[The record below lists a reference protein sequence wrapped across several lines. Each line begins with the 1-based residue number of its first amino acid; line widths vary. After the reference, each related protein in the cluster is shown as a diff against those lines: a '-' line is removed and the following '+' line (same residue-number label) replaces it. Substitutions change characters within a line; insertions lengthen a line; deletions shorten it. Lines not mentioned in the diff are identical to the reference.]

1 MIYTKSNELQT
12 RIALKYDSYE
22 NWTTNN
28 PVLLAGELA
37 IATIPAE
44 TSVPTKSPREMQDLP
59 NVVMK
64 VGDGSS
70 HYNDL
75 KFVSALAADVYDW
88 AKAATRPTYTA
99 NDIVDLDKFVEDHSD
114 YDTNTQYTIET
125 VADTNGY
132 KFELKYKDIGDESF
146 KSFNTPVYMDLTGA
160 DTRLKKLE
168 KDIADLLGGEG
179 EGAVGGIQ
187 ELINNSI
194 ANLDSEAEQVAG
206 ADGLALKVVMED
218 GALKSIS
225 GSIAANT
232 YDAHGAAK
240 AVQGETA
247 STVKDAMD
255 AAATAKNAADAAQKA
270 ADDEKAAREAAIQAL
285 DYNGYE
291 AGVAEGTT
299 ISFVGTVSETDG
311 IITAEKRDLVFQSAY
326 NAETNKA
333 ATMAD
338 VTGAVADLNGAMHFE
353 GVSTTDP
360 VNDKVT
366 IEGKEDYVAA
376 AGDVVIYN
384 TIEYVYDGNKWIQLG
399 DETMAGTL
407 IAGLDVDDIAVGADS
422 TLSVIGETDGLIHVT
437 PVKIQIAQ
445 NQVTDLE
452 GRLEDIEAEFNVENA
467 DSLAKKVADN
477 TAAIATIQGEDTDKS
492 MRTVAADEAAKAV
505 GALDL
510 ADEAVEGKYV
520 AAVKQADGQIEVVR
534 ADLPVIPSLEL
545 VEGTATTPKAETVA
559 VVADI
564 DVDGHK
570 ITDTRVNVATMAGVV
585 AELAKLDA
593 DKDVSTAKHV
603 VTGVTQVD
611 GLITS
616 IDEVPLA
623 EVAFSGNIA
632 DLKETANTYVVFNCG
647 SSSVNI

>member
-1 MIYTKSNELQT
+1 MAYTKSNELQT

-37 IATIPAE
+37 IATIPAG

-88 AKAATRPTYTA
+88 AKAATKPTYTA

-168 KDIADLLGGEG
+168 EDVAALLGGEG
-179 EGAVGGIQ
+179 ETGGIQ
-187 ELINNSI
+187 DLINNSI
-194 ANLDSEAEQVAG
+194 ANLDSEAEQAAG

-218 GALKSIS
+218 GALKSIT

-240 AVQGETA
+240 AVQGETE

-255 AAATAKNAADAAQKA
+255 AAGVAKSAADAAQEA

-291 AGVAEGTT
+291 AGAAEGTT
-299 ISFVGTVSETDG
+299 ISFVGTISETDG
-311 IITAEKRDLVFQSAY
+311 IVTAEKRDLVFQSAY
-326 NAETNKA
+326 NAVTNKA

-376 AGDVVIYN
+376 AGDVIIYN

-422 TLSVIGETDGLIHVT
+422 TLSVIGETDGLIHAT
-437 PVKIQIAQ
+437 PVKIQIAES
-445 NQVTDLE
+445 QVTGLE
-452 GRLEDIEAEFNVENA
+452 GHLEELRTALGEDGALPKQVEAN
-467 DSLAKKVADN
+467 KQ
-477 TAAIATIQGEDTDKS
+477 AIATIQGEDTDKS

-510 ADEAVEGKYV
+510 EDEAVEGKYV
-520 AAVKQADGQIEVVR
+520 AAVKQTDGQIEVVR

-545 VEGTATTPKAETVA
+545 VEGTATTPEAATVA

-570 ITDTRVNVATMAGVV
+570 ITDTRVNVATIAGVV

-603 VTGVTQVD
+603 VTGVTQTD

-616 IDEVPLA
+616 IDEVQLA
-623 EVAFSGNIA
+623 DVAFSGNVA

-647 SSSVNI
+647 TSSVNI